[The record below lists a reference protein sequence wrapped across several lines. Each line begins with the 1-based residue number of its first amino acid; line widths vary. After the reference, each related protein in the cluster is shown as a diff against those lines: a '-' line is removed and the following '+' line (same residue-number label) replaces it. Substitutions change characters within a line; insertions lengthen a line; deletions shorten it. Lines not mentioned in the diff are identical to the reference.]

1 MPRATPFSHL
11 EAQQR
16 SQERLVAPALIEK
29 LVEIAGAASKDT
41 KEKLRYKLDCT
52 IRAYRAR
59 RLGDKQESPARIVA
73 ALKPG
78 VKAAKELRAWLDS
91 LPVGVLIE
99 LQAGGLEEHLHRIIN
114 RANYWQRHV
123 EAGRPTGEDAANL
136 DLRWSLKDIYSE
148 HCRLSLR
155 RHKNPKERKRHLDD
169 LVARASKMIGARY
182 PNERKHRGRFT
193 GQKKHPSKRG
203 PKLYLRPLR
212 KTAAERRL
220 ERELKDFPI

>member
-1 MPRATPFSHL
+1 MPRATPFSRL
-11 EAQQR
+11 EVQQR
-16 SQERLVAPALIEK
+16 SQERLVNPALIEK

-41 KEKLRYKLDCT
+41 KEKLRCKLSC
-52 IRAYRAR
+52 AVSAFFAR
-59 RLGDKQESPARIVA
+59 RLADKQESPARIVA

-78 VKAAKELRAWLDS
+78 VKAVKNLLAWLDS

-123 EAGRPTGEDAANL
+123 EAHRPTGEGAANL
-136 DLRWSLKDIYSE
+136 VLRWSLKDTYNE
-148 HCRLSLR
+148 HCLSLR
-155 RHKNPKERKRHLDD
+155 HKNAKERKQHLDD

-193 GQKKHPSKRG
+193 GEQKHPSKRG

-212 KTAAERRL
+212 KSAAERRL